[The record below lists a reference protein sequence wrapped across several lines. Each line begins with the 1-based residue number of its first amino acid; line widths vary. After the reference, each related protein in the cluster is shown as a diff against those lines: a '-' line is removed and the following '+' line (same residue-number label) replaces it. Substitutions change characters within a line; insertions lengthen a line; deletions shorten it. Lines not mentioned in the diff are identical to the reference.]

1 MDYRRRMQSPKSDS
15 ITVIT
20 PSQRLWPMTPAE
32 FWQWREAF
40 YRLVIRDFQ
49 VRFRDTYLGYLWV
62 IIQPLALMLVFS
74 VFIRKDAFEGVGIS
88 STNYILSGL
97 VFWFFIVNSFNQA
110 CLSLVDNRSL
120 VMQTNLK
127 RALFTLSAIAA
138 KIFDLIIGVLFLLVW
153 ILVNSPGSFS
163 AKSPLI
169 LLDIVGIFISLIGL
183 GWFFAALC
191 VQFKDVR
198 FTIPFISQLLF
209 FATPV
214 FYVVPDKPIRWV
226 LFLNPFTSFI
236 LGIRDHLFGTNLI
249 PTELYLQ
256 GWAISLMFFVLG
268 GLVFRRCEKNFAD
281 MI

>member
-1 MDYRRRMQSPKSDS
+1 MHSHNSDS
-15 ITVIT
+15 VTVIT
-20 PSQRLWPMTPAE
+20 PSKRLWPITPAE
-32 FWQWREAF
+32 LWDWREAF

-74 VFIRKDAFEGVGIS
+74 VFIRKDAFEGLGIS

-120 VMQTNLK
+120 ITQTNLK

-138 KIFDLIIGVLFLLVW
+138 KVFDLIIGMIFLAVW
-153 ILVNSPGSFS
+153 ILVDSAGSFTITT
-163 AKSPLI
+163 PLVLIDI
-169 LLDIVGIFISLIGL
+169 LGIFISLIGL

-191 VQFKDVR
+191 VQFKDIR
-198 FTIPFISQLLF
+198 FTVPFISQLLF

-214 FYVVPDKPIRWV
+214 FYVIPDKPIKWV

-236 LGIRDHLFGTNLI
+236 LGIRDHIFGTNLI
-249 PTELYLQ
+249 STTQYLQ
-256 GWAISLMFFVLG
+256 GWGLSILFFILG

>member
-1 MDYRRRMQSPKSDS
+1 MQSPKSDLV
-15 ITVIT
+15 TVIT
-20 PSQRLWPMTPAE
+20 PSRRLWPITPSE
-32 FWQWREAF
+32 FWHWREAF

-62 IIQPLALMLVFS
+62 VVQPLALLLVFS
-74 VFIRKDAFEGVGIS
+74 VFIRKDAFEGIGIS
-88 STNYILSGL
+88 ATTYILSGL

-120 VMQTNLK
+120 VTQTNLK

-138 KIFDLIIGVLFLLVW
+138 KVFDLAIGVVFLIVWVVVDRSIHISMATPLV
-153 ILVNSPGSFS
+153 
-163 AKSPLI
+163 
-169 LLDIVGIFISLIGL
+169 LLDILGIFVSLIGM

-198 FTIPFISQLLF
+198 FTVPFISQLLF

-214 FYVVPDKPIRWV
+214 FYVVPDKPIKWV
-226 LFLNPFTSFI
+226 LFLNPFTAFI

-249 PTELYLQ
+249 STQLYLQ
-256 GWAISLMFFVLG
+256 GWAISILFFVLG
-268 GLVFRRCEKNFAD
+268 GLVFRKCEKNFAD